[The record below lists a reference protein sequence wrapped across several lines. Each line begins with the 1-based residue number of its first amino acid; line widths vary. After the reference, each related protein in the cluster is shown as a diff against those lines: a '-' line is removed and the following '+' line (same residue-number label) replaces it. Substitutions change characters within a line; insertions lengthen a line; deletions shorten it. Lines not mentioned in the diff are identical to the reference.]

1 MAAKKTFKNE
11 NPAMRFIS
19 ASEKRNEE
27 ETSVSPLLPKKE
39 PENTPPFAPQGIP
52 QAVPMKKNPLY
63 IETKSRRLNLLMQP
77 SLHDKIKN
85 LAQERAVSVND
96 AIHTILQDY
105 INGL

>member
-19 ASEKRNEE
+19 APEKRNEE
-27 ETSVSPLLPKKE
+27 EAPMPSLLPKKE
-39 PENTPPFAPQGIP
+39 PENTPPVAPQGIP

-85 LAQERAVSVND
+85 LAQERGVSVND
-96 AIHTILQDY
+96 AIHTILQEYMD
-105 INGL
+105 GL